1 MFQALVM
8 ALVLKTLEVPVGSQL
23 LDKKAMVYRDA
34 ELKQESNR
42 WIFVRFFFSP
52 VLLRNQ

>member
-23 LDKKAMVYRDA
+23 IDKKAMVYRDA

-42 WIFVRFFFSP
+42 WIFVRFFFPP